1 MCRYD
6 LWTKSVNYDIFI
18 LYIND
23 ALMSNKSDKLLI
35 GPTFIKNSPA
45 KILKKCAERAASLE
59 TLDSITV
66 KVINF

>member
-1 MCRYD
+1 
-6 LWTKSVNYDIFI
+6 
-18 LYIND
+18 
-23 ALMSNKSDKLLI
+23 MSNKSDKLLI